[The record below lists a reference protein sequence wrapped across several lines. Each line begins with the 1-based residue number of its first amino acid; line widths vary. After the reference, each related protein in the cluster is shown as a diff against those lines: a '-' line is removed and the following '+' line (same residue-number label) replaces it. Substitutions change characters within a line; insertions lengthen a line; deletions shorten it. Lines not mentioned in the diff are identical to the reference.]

1 MPSSIKKIRILNEYA
16 RDILANE
23 KIKSMKDFIQHGD
36 VSTLQHSISVAY
48 LSFLFAKKLNIKVD
62 TRSLV
67 RGALLHDFFLYD
79 WHFENEAGGLHG
91 FKHPKI
97 ALKNA
102 EEYFLL
108 NEREKDIIA
117 KHMWP
122 MTIIL
127 PRYKEA
133 LIVCLMDKYSAIIE
147 TFQRFK
153 N

>member
-1 MPSSIKKIRILNEYA
+1 MTSSIKKLRILNEYA
-16 RDILANE
+16 RDILVNE
-23 KIKSMKDFIQHGD
+23 KIKSMRSFMQHGD

-48 LSFLFAKKLNIKVD
+48 MSFLFAKKLNIKVD
-62 TRSLV
+62 IKSLI

-79 WHFENEAGGLHG
+79 WHIENKSGGMHG

-102 EEYFLL
+102 EEHFLL
-108 NEREKDIIA
+108 NERERDIIG

-127 PRYKEA
+127 PKYKEA
-133 LIVCLMDKYSAIIE
+133 LIVCLIDKYSAIIE
-147 TFQRFK
+147 TFKRFK